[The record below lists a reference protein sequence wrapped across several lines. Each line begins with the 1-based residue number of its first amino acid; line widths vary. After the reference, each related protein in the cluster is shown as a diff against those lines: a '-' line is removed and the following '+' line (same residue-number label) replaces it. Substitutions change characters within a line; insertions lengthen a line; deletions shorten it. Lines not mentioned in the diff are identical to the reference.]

1 MHCVA
6 EEITIDPAPHEA
18 CQRWQRGLIN
28 CDTALRREDLS
39 TQDWFL
45 GVPQED
51 GMMRKVLCPHESLDD
66 PSGSLHSGDL
76 VEFSVREDEWGPVA
90 EQVVKFRTSPSALKL
105 DSAFW
110 PPDQLEAKRSMDVD
124 LCARRFGE
132 YQKTLAAPERLQPA
146 AQEYFAGL
154 SCVQAQQEQ
163 RMYADLVG
171 TFKDDHDHSATFARC
186 RQAWI
191 QVQGWEAPTTTALFE
206 ADALLANTGIPR
218 DWPRSAYSALD
229 RYFQMLPNIMTRQD
243 LTPHARAAWACHNFL
258 FLRHFSEG
266 NTRLSLLLINW
277 VLQRSGIPFVTA
289 FFDAE
294 EGRSTREEA
303 KAGQPSGN
311 SSLLASR
318 IAAILARVWNDVDRA
333 ADRARFSCLEAAK
346 DKAIRKARDTAKE
359 GVCVVCLE
367 VQPEIL
373 VLCCGA
379 AFHFSC
385 MSRWLAAAPR
395 PLCPACRALIQPPP
409 GERPPVP
416 DFRVPSQGGT
426 CVMCPN
432 MRAADCALRACSRCC
447 TAMQRLHRVWCP
459 RHVGGLNGAYT
470 PWRRTVQI
478 GDARRGVAYPVGLGR
493 SHPEF
498 GEVLETAGSV

>member
-1 MHCVA
+1 MGLVGWLVGRG
-6 EEITIDPAPHEA
+6 TVLNTRQRSSLAP
-18 CQRWQRGLIN
+18 L
-28 CDTALRREDLS
+28 
-39 TQDWFL
+39 
-45 GVPQED
+45 
-51 GMMRKVLCPHESLDD
+51 
-66 PSGSLHSGDL
+66 
-76 VEFSVREDEWGPVA
+76 
-90 EQVVKFRTSPSALKL
+90 
-105 DSAFW
+105 
-110 PPDQLEAKRSMDVD
+110 DQLGS
-124 LCARRFGE
+124 
-132 YQKTLAAPERLQPA
+132 
-146 AQEYFAGL
+146 
-154 SCVQAQQEQ
+154 
-163 RMYADLVG
+163 
-171 TFKDDHDHSATFARC
+171 
-186 RQAWI
+186 
-191 QVQGWEAPTTTALFE
+191 TAIGHPF
-206 ADALLANTGIPR
+206 
-218 DWPRSAYSALD
+218 
-229 RYFQMLPNIMTRQD
+229 
-243 LTPHARAAWACHNFL
+243 
-258 FLRHFSEG
+258 RHC
-266 NTRLSLLLINW
+266 
-277 VLQRSGIPFVTA
+277 

-409 GERPPVP
+409 GDRPPVP

-470 PWRRTVQI
+470 SWRRTAADDS
-478 GDARRGVAYPVGLGR
+478 GCFLELLDAVRSSKPLFSCGRGL
-493 SHPEF
+493 
-498 GEVLETAGSV
+498 T